1 MRGILQGLGLPEC
14 RIAMVSSMI
23 KYGIVIYWSNED
35 EAFIAE
41 VPELPGCAAHGAT
54 HSAAL
59 SNALDAIGLWM
70 DTAKEFGD
78 PIPEEREESK
88 KLGLAELRKRIA
100 IGSEQA
106 DRGEFVDG
114 EETFADIRRR
124 SAERKR
130 SRPLSEH
137 HSE

>member
-1 MRGILQGLGLPEC
+1 
-14 RIAMVSSMI
+14 
-23 KYGIVIYWSNED
+23 
-35 EAFIAE
+35 
-41 VPELPGCAAHGAT
+41 
-54 HSAAL
+54 
-59 SNALDAIGLWM
+59 M
-70 DTAKEFGD
+70 DTAKEFGG

-88 KLGLAELRKRIA
+88 KLRLAELRNRLA

-106 DRGEFVDG
+106 DRGEFVGG

-130 SRPLSEH
+130 SRPFSEH

>member
-1 MRGILQGLGLPEC
+1 MRGILQGLGFPEC
-14 RIAMVSSMI
+14 KIAMVSSMI

-35 EAFIAE
+35 EAFVAE

-88 KLGLAELRKRIA
+88 KFGLAELRKRIA

-106 DRGEFVDG
+106 DRGELLDG
-114 EETFADIRRR
+114 PDVFEKILTKVRGKSGNGRGE
-124 SAERKR
+124 
-130 SRPLSEH
+130 
-137 HSE
+137 